1 MGLGLNVYVSDLCAS
16 TDDCKPAE
24 TGAAVFMFS
33 KQSCGPCD
41 TRSDRKAAVMLKER
55 GKRAAFKEWQRAV
68 LEQLWLDVAPVGAVP
83 DPMPQSRKCSS
94 IASRRPTHGR
104 GHLSRVPAVCC
115 SCVSQL
121 VGVNTRYTGL
131 GRCARAVGALHS
143 SHARCTPEAS
153 QIARWRSST
162 SGGPAAPTAKIGSRP
177 CSIAFGLISAGCARL
192 VQSVHKF
199 VARIR
204 TPDPPRQ
211 WPVHKPRLR
220 TALYSGNQSN

>member
-1 MGLGLNVYVSDLCAS
+1 MVDFRHPAQPSAELRAGSRQRRAVHARTVSTSERACAVLGNTFRLGLHRD
-16 TDDCKPAE
+16 
-24 TGAAVFMFS
+24 
-33 KQSCGPCD
+33 
-41 TRSDRKAAVMLKER
+41 
-55 GKRAAFKEWQRAV
+55 
-68 LEQLWLDVAPVGAVP
+68 
-83 DPMPQSRKCSS
+83 
-94 IASRRPTHGR
+94 HGR
-104 GHLSRVPAVCC
+104 GSPRSQRRKFTLSGNGRVVCC

-131 GRCARAVGALHS
+131 GRCARAIGVLHS

-177 CSIAFGLISAGCARL
+177 CSIAFGLTSAGCARL

>member
-1 MGLGLNVYVSDLCAS
+1 MH
-16 TDDCKPAE
+16 T
-24 TGAAVFMFS
+24 AA
-33 KQSCGPCD
+33 
-41 TRSDRKAAVMLKER
+41 
-55 GKRAAFKEWQRAV
+55 
-68 LEQLWLDVAPVGAVP
+68 
-83 DPMPQSRKCSS
+83 
-94 IASRRPTHGR
+94 IASRTKFSVFDMSIFRRSHRQLPARWPHAGRHADGRAFGRTCERGQRGVLQPNPNAVTHCGADRAAPRSQRRKFTLSGNGR
-104 GHLSRVPAVCC
+104 VVCC

-131 GRCARAVGALHS
+131 GRCARAIGVLHS

-177 CSIAFGLISAGCARL
+177 CSIAFGLTSAGCARL